1 MKKLEMAIAYFL
13 MEVNIKDF
21 KSKEFSMDK
30 ECTGGLLIQ
39 KLTKEINIKED
50 GLMVKCMVKE
60 NSNIQMDIL

>member
-1 MKKLEMAIAYFL
+1 
-13 MEVNIKDF
+13 
-21 KSKEFSMDK
+21 MDK
-30 ECTGGLLIQ
+30 ECIGGQLIQ

>member
-1 MKKLEMAIAYFL
+1 
-13 MEVNIKDF
+13 
-21 KSKEFSMDK
+21 MDK

-39 KLTKEINIKED
+39 KLTKELNIKED